1 MAAETNGVV
10 VPVQDSVTLRQTVDY
25 AIQQLRE
32 ADETPPIHFVFLATW
47 RGEDPG
53 TDARRTAADE
63 LLEQVSV
70 WARYDCEDAGLD
82 PESVDISTAVLGT
95 SDYLFSPT
103 DYADI
108 LSAYAADHG
117 LDRVLVDPEYSLVGQ
132 TTLVEPLEYELREA
146 GFRVDEAPVERP
158 ASRTRFVGSTNR
170 ARFLALFGTSF
181 VFYQILGG
189 FAGLFDIVTGA
200 VTALVVAISLS
211 SISFYRDPSLT
222 ESPKRL
228 ARSLIY
234 LPYLIYEIILSNLAV
249 ARVILD
255 PELPIDPRM
264 TRVRVFVGSGF
275 PLTSLCNSI
284 TLTPGTLT
292 VKADDQELY
301 VHSLLPFAREGL
313 VDGSLE
319 RWIRFVFYGREAA
332 RFPTPRERGD
342 TEVLQ
347 QPAATDGGQDVDGD
361 SDRLDDS
368 TAADGDGGV
377 DE

>member
-1 MAAETNGVV
+1 MAADKAAGVC

-25 AIQQLRE
+25 AVQQARE
-32 ADETPPIHFVFLATW
+32 ADETPPIHFVFMATW

-53 TDARRTAADE
+53 SASKRTVAEE

-82 PESVDISTAVLGT
+82 PEAVEITTAVIGT

-103 DYADI
+103 DYAEA

-117 LDRVLVDPEYSLVGQ
+117 LDRVIVDPEYSLVGQ

-146 GFRVDEAPVERP
+146 GLTVEEAPVERP
-158 ASRTRFVGSTNR
+158 ASRTQFVGSINR
-170 ARFLALFGTSF
+170 ARFVALFGTSF
-181 VFYQILGG
+181 IFYQILGG

-200 VTALVVAISLS
+200 ATALVVAISLS
-211 SISFYRDPSLT
+211 SISFYRTPSLS

-234 LPYLIYEIILSNLAV
+234 LPYLLYEIIISNLAV

-255 PELPIDPRM
+255 PKLPIDPRM
-264 TRVRVFVGSGF
+264 TRLRVFVGSGF
-275 PLTSLCNSI
+275 PLTTLCNSI

-313 VDGSLE
+313 FDGGLE
-319 RWIRFVFYGREAA
+319 RWVRFVFYGREAA
-332 RFPTPRERGD
+332 RFPSPEERGD
-342 TEVLQ
+342 TEILQ
-347 QPAATDGGQDVDGD
+347 QPTATDGGQQVDGTAV
-361 SDRLDDS
+361 DD
-368 TAADGDGGV
+368 AVADDGGA
-377 DE
+377 DQ